1 MMNKE
6 KSTAFLKGTIA
17 LSISVIITK
26 ILGVAFKVP
35 LSYILGDEGMGYF
48 NTAYAIYGFFYI
60 LCTAGVPKSL
70 ALVLAEH
77 RNQSANSTDEILIVK
92 NTLKLFA
99 KIGGIATLI
108 NITCAPA
115 LARFIGNRDATMSIL
130 AIAPSVFFVSL
141 SGVLRG
147 YLNSSE
153 KLTPIAISQ
162 LIEGLVKLILGL
174 VFSFIGVRISASNAI
189 ISALAISGITVGSI
203 ISFLYMVFV
212 SFCKNRDINTKQN
225 AIANRKKLN
234 AQIIK
239 NALPI
244 ALCSSLLNLTSTI
257 DLTVIIKRLVQNGM
271 SEAYANSVYGNYTTL
286 AVPMFTLVI
295 SVLSPLATSYMPR
308 LSNISVKGHRED
320 FLYELNKLLLITV
333 LISVPASL
341 SFYFYSFDLL
351 DVLFS
356 VQSSAIGAD
365 MLICLSMGLP
375 LLASLTVVNTALESK
390 GKIGITVFSL
400 LLGAFVKFAVSY
412 ALIGRSGIG
421 ILGAPIGTVISYAA
435 SLSVSLF
442 ALELCGIKT
451 YAILKN
457 TVIYVI
463 GVICFYMPYKFLY
476 STGVSSNSFISMGVS
491 LCLSGFLY
499 VISIF
504 IVYFISKKLP
514 MFKMHKKE
522 CDTL

>member
-1 MMNKE
+1 MSKE
-6 KSTAFLKGTIA
+6 NSKAFLKGTIS

-35 LSYILGDEGMGYF
+35 LSYVLGDEGMGYF

-60 LCTAGVPKSL
+60 LCTAGVPKSI

-77 RNQSANSTDEILIVK
+77 RSTDEKGSENIFILRSA
-92 NTLKLFA
+92 LALFT
-99 KIGGIATLI
+99 KIGVFLTLV

-115 LARFIGNRDATMSIL
+115 LARFVGNGKATLSIF
-130 AIAPSVFFVSL
+130 AIAPSILFVSL

-162 LIEGLVKLILGL
+162 LLEGVVKLGLGL
-174 VFSFIGVRISASNAI
+174 ALAFVGVKISGANTVV
-189 ISALAISGITVGSI
+189 SALAILGITIGSAV
-203 ISFLYMVFV
+203 SFLYMMFV
-212 SFCKNRDINTKQN
+212 AFCKNKDVNIGQKLSVDIKY
-225 AIANRKKLN
+225 IDG
-234 AQIIK
+234 QIIK

-271 SEAYANSVYGNYTTL
+271 SEAYANSIYGNYTTL

-308 LSNISVKGHRED
+308 LSNIAVKGDKEH
-320 FLYELNKLLLITV
+320 FNSELNKLLMITI

-341 SFYFYSFDLL
+341 AFFFYSFDLL

-365 MLICLSMGLP
+365 MLVYLSLGLSM
-375 LLASLTVVNTALESK
+375 LATLTVSNTALESK
-390 GKIGITVFSL
+390 GKIGVTVLSL
-400 LLGAFVKFAVSY
+400 LIGALTKFVVSY
-412 ALIGRSGIG
+412 ALIGQGNIG
-421 ILGAPIGTVISYAA
+421 VFGAPIGTVTSYAV
-435 SLSVSLF
+435 SLLVSLF
-442 ALELCGIKT
+442 ALELYGVKT
-451 YAILKN
+451 YAVLKN
-457 TVIYVI
+457 ILIYLIGLISFYPPYALIYAKGVGGNSFVSMVISLTVSGVIYVT
-463 GVICFYMPYKFLY
+463 C
-476 STGVSSNSFISMGVS
+476 
-491 LCLSGFLY
+491 LCCT
-499 VISIF
+499 
-504 IVYFISKKLP
+504 YFIFRRLN
-514 MFKMHKKE
+514 MFKMHKKR
-522 CDTL
+522 DNVL